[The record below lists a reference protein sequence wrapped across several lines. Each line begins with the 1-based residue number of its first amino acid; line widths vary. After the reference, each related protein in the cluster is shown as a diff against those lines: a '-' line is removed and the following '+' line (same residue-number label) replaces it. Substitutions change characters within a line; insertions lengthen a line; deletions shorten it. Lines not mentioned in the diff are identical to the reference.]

1 MGKAIKTI
9 QIEFDGPDK
18 DGLNDM
24 QVQELNEVLDRAIDR
39 MLDYASVKKVTVDGN
54 VYYLRSTNGREET
67 AETD

>member
-1 MGKAIKTI
+1 MIKKI

-24 QVQELNEVLDRAIDR
+24 QVQELNAALDSAIDR

-54 VYYLRSTNGREET
+54 VYYLRNTNGTEDT

>member
-1 MGKAIKTI
+1 MIKKI

-24 QVQELNEVLDRAIDR
+24 QVQELNAVLDRAIDG

-54 VYYLRSTNGREET
+54 VYYLRTENGTAET